1 MNDLHIDPA
10 LLRCLVTLTEEASVS
25 RAALRLGLSQ
35 PAVSHS
41 LRKLRELFKDSLL
54 VRSGGRMLPTP
65 IGLEV
70 ASEAR
75 EILDRMSRLVK
86 PRQPFDSA
94 IAGKFAMSAPEY
106 VEHLI
111 CPIISRLLANQAPL
125 ARLWIRPPDPR
136 NADRMLESGEL
147 DVRLGWVRNPDPTPS
162 TRSRQLYVDRFVCLL
177 RKGHP
182 VLSETFSME
191 QYTRLSHVRAQV
203 AIPSTASRY
212 MDEAVNK
219 VGSKLNVSLV
229 VPSYFTIGRV
239 VATTDLVA
247 TLPLGIARSLAVS
260 LNLSIQPCPI
270 KIPQLKVAMYWHER
284 MQSEARHKWFR
295 SLLILAASEMADE
308 LGQASNSDAASIRN
322 L

>member
-1 MNDLHIDPA
+1 MDNSLIDPVR
-10 LLRCLVTLTEEASVS
+10 LRCLVTLVEEASVS

-75 EILDRMSRLVK
+75 EILDRMGRLVE
-86 PRQPFDSA
+86 PRQPFDPA

-111 CPIISRLLANQAPL
+111 CPAISRLLARQAPL
-125 ARLWIRPPDPR
+125 AHLWIRPPDPR

-147 DVRLGWVRNPDPTPS
+147 DVRLGWVRDPAPS
-162 TRSRQLYVDRFVCLL
+162 TRSRQLYADHFVCLL
-177 RKGHP
+177 RRDHP
-182 VLSETFSME
+182 VLREPFSMD
-191 QYTRLSHVRAQV
+191 QYTGLSHVRAQV
-203 AIPSTASRY
+203 ATPSTASRY

-239 VATTDLVA
+239 VATTDMVA
-247 TLPLGIARSLAVS
+247 TLPLGIASSLAAS
-260 LNLSIQPCPI
+260 LPLSIQPCPL
-270 KIPQLKVAMYWHER
+270 KIPPLKVAMYWHER

-295 SLLILAASEMADE
+295 NLLIRAATEMADE
-308 LGQASNSDAASIRN
+308 FGQAHQEH
-322 L
+322 